1 MTHFSKI
8 LILPKNLFQSNQPR
22 LLLSAE
28 WGLQEVYRRDG
39 GLEWEGKD
47 LSYSPALLSGFY
59 FGAMVYGCQATV
71 SEG

>member
-22 LLLSAE
+22 LSLSAE

-39 GLEWEGKD
+39 GLE
-47 LSYSPALLSGFY
+47 
-59 FGAMVYGCQATV
+59 
-71 SEG
+71 